1 MLNKHS
7 QPFLIFLLSLVLLT
21 ACSSQ
26 KKVIAAW
33 EDLRSKEPQ
42 LTANENALNDLNEQ
56 IKKKAEN
63 NEIDDTTAVRIQ
75 RFVGVSKAEI
85 DKLQAQKAILEGK
98 TAIDKSDWE
107 TIRKNLEITNELLKS
122 TADKLVMIND
132 LLSRTLVLK
141 IDEHIIFEPGK
152 YKVSAIAAQTI
163 SKIFDPAANEIESFI
178 KKYPGVDLSVVINAN
193 GFADGTSIAEG
204 SALYKE
210 IKAGI
215 KTPNPTN
222 KDLNKELSR
231 LRAEEAMSLFK
242 KYFDLRFQP
251 GNNLKSILYTYEGKG
266 DELPNPRI
274 SDYKIDDARRR
285 VVLLYWSVFPE

>member
-1 MLNKHS
+1 MFNKHL
-7 QPFLIFLLSLVLLT
+7 QYFLFFLLSSVLLS

-33 EDLRSKEPQ
+33 EELRSKEPQ
-42 LTANENALNDLNEQ
+42 LNTNEKALDDLNEQ

-107 TIRKNLEITNELLKS
+107 TIRKDLEITNELLKS
-122 TADKLVMIND
+122 TADKLTMIND

-141 IDEHIIFEPGK
+141 IDDDIIFEPGK
-152 YKVSAIAAQTI
+152 YKVSAAATQTI
-163 SKIFDPAANEIESFI
+163 SKIFDPSANEIESFV

-204 SALYKE
+204 TSLYKDL
-210 IKAGI
+210 KAGI
-215 KTPNPTN
+215 KILNPTN

-231 LRAEEAMSLFK
+231 LRAEEAMGLFK
-242 KYFDLRFQP
+242 KYFDQRFQP
-251 GNNLKSILYTYEGKG
+251 GKNLKSILYTFEGKG
-266 DELPNPRI
+266 DELPNPKI
-274 SDYKIDDARRR
+274 PDYKTDDERRR
-285 VVLLYWSVFPE
+285 VVLLYWSVFPD

>member
-7 QPFLIFLLSLVLLT
+7 QPFLIFLLSLVLLS

-122 TADKLVMIND
+122 TADKLAMIND

-141 IDEHIIFEPGK
+141 IDEDIIFEPGK

-210 IKAGI
+210 IKAAI
-215 KTPNPTN
+215 KIPNPTN

-266 DELPNPRI
+266 DEFPNPRI

>member
-1 MLNKHS
+1 MIKK
-7 QPFLIFLLSLVLLT
+7 QFLYLVFVLLSSILISS
-21 ACSSQ
+21 CNSQ

-33 EDLRSKEPQ
+33 EELRSKEPQ
-42 LTANENALNDLNEQ
+42 VNANEKALDDLNEQ
-56 IKKKAEN
+56 IKKKAES
-63 NEIDDTTAVRIQ
+63 NEIDDTTSARIQ

-107 TIRKNLEITNELLKS
+107 TIRKNLVITNEMLKS
-122 TADKLVMIND
+122 TADKLAMIND

-141 IDEHIIFEPGK
+141 IDDDIIFEAGK
-152 YKVSAIAAQTI
+152 YKVSAAAAQTI

-178 KKYPGVDLSVVINAN
+178 KKYPEVDLSVVINAN

-204 SALYKE
+204 TSLYKDL
-210 IKAGI
+210 KAGI
-215 KTPNPTN
+215 KTSNPTN
-222 KDLNKELSR
+222 RELNKELSR

-242 KYFDLRFQP
+242 KYFDQRFQP
-251 GNNLKSILYTYEGKG
+251 GKNLKSILYTFEGKG
-266 DELPNPRI
+266 DELPNPKI
-274 SDYKIDDARRR
+274 PDYKIDDERRR